1 MKDSIRK
8 FLSTFLHYIAR
19 EIETTKTVSSIT
31 NLKIQRYR
39 DFLYDKNYIL
49 QDGQHLT
56 NFINLFDIQG
66 SYHDMNNHTPCNNIL
81 YEGIPETYNIH
92 NVIYRIIHND
102 IEQLT
107 DFFNEHID
115 LFNQLKEYMKHEEE
129 DEDVNENEND
139 EENVKG
145 YVFK

>member
-1 MKDSIRK
+1 MKDSIRN
-8 FLSTFLHYIAR
+8 FLSTFLHDIVR

-49 QDGQHLT
+49 QDGQHLK
-56 NFINLFDIQG
+56 NYINLFDIQG
-66 SYHDMNNHTPCNNIL
+66 LYHNI
-81 YEGIPETYNIH
+81 NIH
-92 NVIYRIIHND
+92 NVIYRIIHYD
-102 IEQLT
+102 IKQLT
-107 DFFNEHID
+107 DFFNEQIV
-115 LFNQLKEYMKHEEE
+115 LFDQLKEYMEHEE
-129 DEDVNENEND
+129 DEHVNEND